1 MKDLSVMRNRILSQ
15 FAEQSPEAYARF
27 AQSLDPVTFKRGEI
41 LGTAKSRPSHVYF
54 VDGGIVSLVATT
66 SAGHSLDVAI
76 VGTEGVTGIVD
87 ALGANALPYSWIV
100 QLPGTAYRAPTNVV
114 REHILSCSDLH
125 GLLMAYSQS
134 MAHQLTQSAVCN
146 RFHTALQRLAR
157 WLLLTSDRAGTC
169 QLALTHEL
177 LAQMVGAP
185 RSAVSQAAAQLK
197 EDGVIDYRRG
207 MLTITNG
214 SRLKSSACE
223 CFDLI
228 TRALDA
234 PAGL

>member
-1 MKDLSVMRNRILSQ
+1 MRNRILSQ
-15 FAEQSPEAYARF
+15 FAQQNPDAYAEF
-27 AQSLDPVTFKRGEI
+27 ARSLESVPLRRGEL

-54 VDGGIVSLVATT
+54 VECGIVSLVATT

-76 VGTEGVTGIVD
+76 VGTEGVAGIID
-87 ALGANALPYSWIV
+87 ALGQHALPYSWVV
-100 QLPGTAYRAPTNVV
+100 QLPGSALRAPTSVV

-146 RFHTALQRLAR
+146 RFHTAQQRLAR
-157 WLLLTSDRAGTC
+157 WLLLTSDRAGTS

-207 MLTITNG
+207 LLTITSG
-214 SRLKSSACE
+214 PRLRSTACE
-223 CFDLI
+223 CFELI
-228 TRALDA
+228 TRALEGA
-234 PAGL
+234 ATP